1 MDQVYNLSND
11 LCYLR
16 THLKLYIATC
26 NHRLIKHPSFT
37 GGSSGIGNEE
47 ASGAGL
53 YIGIALGLIVVIGL
67 LILGIYFYRKQRA
80 IASKPPPQPYRD
92 RNANGIGMASAMN
105 GYTSSGV
112 YHSASSGVSSSSNVG
127 GPPGL
132 PGQRPPPPIQMYSM
146 ADDSS
151 NVLMNGSNGGINNH
165 LHTEDHRGPI
175 YDTINDDSSGG
186 GSGVI
191 GPYGGSTTH
200 SSASDHA
207 NPVPPYLHQAQ
218 QQSTFSP
225 LNNNGYNMN
234 NMQPGFNPALNG
246 KSNNG
251 YNHDYDVPEGSESG
265 VSGRPPL
272 PSPMQQGNGAGGNA
286 VGAVTINGI
295 AV

>member
-1 MDQVYNLSND
+1 MEKLSFYPFYSVGSNG
-11 LCYLR
+11 
-16 THLKLYIATC
+16 IA
-26 NHRLIKHPSFT
+26 S
-37 GGSSGIGNEE
+37 EE

-80 IASKPPPQPYRD
+80 ITSKPPPQPYRD

-105 GYTSSGV
+105 GYTTSGV
-112 YHSASSGVSSSSNVG
+112 YHSASSGVSSGSAVG

-151 NVLMNGSNGGINNH
+151 NVLMGNGSNGGMNGH

-200 SSASDHA
+200 SSASDHTNA
-207 NPVPPYLHQAQ
+207 IPPYMQGQ

-225 LNNNGYNMN
+225 INNNAYNMN
-234 NMQPGFNPALNG
+234 GHIHNGGNPASNGKLNG
-246 KSNNG
+246 GYDHNYDIPELDHSENG
-251 YNHDYDVPEGSESG
+251 IN
-265 VSGRPPL
+265 GRPPL
-272 PSPMQQGNGAGGNA
+272 PSPMQQGNVIGSNA

>member
-1 MDQVYNLSND
+1 MKYFLTIFSN
-11 LCYLR
+11 
-16 THLKLYIATC
+16 I
-26 NHRLIKHPSFT
+26 NVILI
-37 GGSSGIGNEE
+37 GGSSGIGSEE

-80 IASKPPPQPYRD
+80 ITSKPPPQPYRD
-92 RNANGIGMASAMN
+92 RNANGIGIPTGMN
-105 GYTSSGV
+105 GYTNSGV
-112 YHSASSGVSSSSNVG
+112 YHSASSGVSSGVPVG

-151 NVLMNGSNGGINNH
+151 NVLMNGSNGGMNNH

-186 GSGVI
+186 GSGVM

-207 NPVPPYLHQAQ
+207 NPIPPYLQAQ

-225 LNNNGYNMN
+225 INNNGYNINSHMHAG
-234 NMQPGFNPALNG
+234 MNPASNG

-251 YNHDYDVPEGSESG
+251 YDHNYDVPEGSENG
-265 VSGRPPL
+265 AMGRPPL
-272 PSPMQQGNGAGGNA
+272 PSPMQQGIGA

>member
-1 MDQVYNLSND
+1 MLNACEVYIRLRLKTYHKS
-11 LCYLR
+11 YL
-16 THLKLYIATC
+16 
-26 NHRLIKHPSFT
+26 T
-37 GGSSGIGNEE
+37 GGSNGIGSEE

-80 IASKPPPQPYRD
+80 ITSKPPPQPYRD
-92 RNANGIGMASAMN
+92 RNANGISMASAMN
-105 GYTSSGV
+105 GYTNSGV
-112 YHSASSGVSSSSNVG
+112 YHSASSGVSSASAVN

-151 NVLMNGSNGGINNH
+151 NVLMNGSNGGMNNH

-186 GSGVI
+186 GSGVM
-191 GPYGGSTTH
+191 GPYGGSTGH

-207 NPVPPYLHQAQ
+207 NGVPPYMQSQ

-225 LNNNGYNMN
+225 INNNGYNMN
-234 NMQPGFNPALNG
+234 NHMHAGGNVGSNG
-246 KSNNG
+246 KPMNG
-251 YNHDYDVPEGSESG
+251 YNPHDYDVPEGSENG
-265 VSGRPPL
+265 MNGRPPL
-272 PSPMQQGNGAGGNA
+272 PSPMQQGNAVGGNA

>member
-1 MDQVYNLSND
+1 MLGSNG
-11 LCYLR
+11 
-16 THLKLYIATC
+16 T
-26 NHRLIKHPSFT
+26 
-37 GGSSGIGNEE
+37 GNEE

-80 IASKPPPQPYRD
+80 ITSKPPPAPYRD
-92 RNANGIGMASAMN
+92 RNSNGISMASAMN

-112 YHSASSGVSSSSNVG
+112 YHSASSATSSTAVVG
-127 GPPGL
+127 GVGGSGGL

-146 ADDSS
+146 ADDGSS
-151 NVLMNGSNGGINNH
+151 GVMNGTNGSH
-165 LHTEDHRGPI
+165 LHPEEHRGPI

-186 GSGVI
+186 GSGGV
-191 GPYGGSTTH
+191 GGYGGSTSH
-200 SSASDHA
+200 SSASDHGSA
-207 NPVPPYLHQAQ
+207 LPSYLQAQ

-225 LNNNGYNMN
+225 LNNNGYNMSN
-234 NMQPGFNPALNG
+234 HLHAAPHGG
-246 KSNNG
+246 KSNAG

-265 VSGRPPL
+265 MSGNGQMGRPPL
-272 PSPMQQGNGAGGNA
+272 PSPMQPGNGIGANA

>member
-1 MDQVYNLSND
+1 MS
-11 LCYLR
+11 YL
-16 THLKLYIATC
+16 L
-26 NHRLIKHPSFT
+26 
-37 GGSSGIGNEE
+37 GGSSGIGSEE

-112 YHSASSGVSSSSNVG
+112 YHSASSGVSSGSAVV

-151 NVLMNGSNGGINNH
+151 NVLMNGSNGGLNNH

-191 GPYGGSTTH
+191 NAYGGSTTH

-225 LNNNGYNMN
+225 INNNGYNMN
-234 NMQPGFNPALNG
+234 LQSGLNPALNG

-265 VSGRPPL
+265 MSGRPPL
-272 PSPMQQGNGAGGNA
+272 PSPMQQANGAGGNA

>member
-1 MDQVYNLSND
+1 MYDF
-11 LCYLR
+11 
-16 THLKLYIATC
+16 I
-26 NHRLIKHPSFT
+26 
-37 GGSSGIGNEE
+37 GSSNGIGNEE

-80 IASKPPPQPYRD
+80 ITSKPPPVPYSD
-92 RNANGIGMASAMN
+92 RNANGINMASAMN

-112 YHSASSGVSSSSNVG
+112 YHSASSGTSSSTAVVGGVG

-146 ADDSS
+146 ADDV
-151 NVLMNGSNGGINNH
+151 NNGIMNGSGRVMNSH
-165 LHTEDHRGPI
+165 LHQEEHRGPI

-186 GSGVI
+186 GSGGI
-191 GPYGGSTTH
+191 GGYGGSTTH
-200 SSASDHA
+200 SSTSDHGSA
-207 NPVPPYLHQAQ
+207 LPTYLQAQ

-225 LNNNGYNMN
+225 INNNGYNMN
-234 NMQPGFNPALNG
+234 SHLPGGGHIPSAG
-246 KSNNG
+246 KVNNG
-251 YNHDYDVPEGSESG
+251 YSHDYDVPEGSESG
-265 VSGRPPL
+265 MSGSGPGAIGRPPL
-272 PSPMQQGNGAGGNA
+272 PSPMQQGSNA

>member
-1 MDQVYNLSND
+1 M
-11 LCYLR
+11 
-16 THLKLYIATC
+16 
-26 NHRLIKHPSFT
+26 
-37 GGSSGIGNEE
+37 
-47 ASGAGL
+47 
-53 YIGIALGLIVVIGL
+53 IVVIGL

-80 IASKPPPQPYRD
+80 ITAKPPLAPYRD
-92 RNANGIGMASAMN
+92 RNANGISMASAIN
-105 GYTSSGV
+105 GYTTSGV
-112 YHSASSGVSSSSNVG
+112 YHSASSGVSSTTAVAGVG
-127 GPPGL
+127 GAPGL

-151 NVLMNGSNGGINNH
+151 NGLMNGSNGGINNH

-191 GPYGGSTTH
+191 GNYGGSTTH
-200 SSASDHA
+200 SSASDHGSA
-207 NPVPPYLHQAQ
+207 IPSYLQTQ

-225 LNNNGYNMN
+225 VNNNHGYNMN
-234 NMQPGFNPALNG
+234 SHLHGGGNPTSNG
-246 KSNNG
+246 KSNHG

-265 VSGRPPL
+265 MSGGGQGGMGRPPL
-272 PSPMQQGNGAGGNA
+272 PSPMQQGNGVGGNA